1 MRFTIK
7 SEHYSGNRKSWYK
20 AVESV
25 DQTKGNGYAFSGNFV
40 PTNQEIEYPEGTI
53 IIECQPTGSVKH
65 GGKMGVIHRVTNEG
79 LESIGEYDYEKEFLS
94 FRDAVAE
101 FVSSPVNPLA
111 EYTDDDI
118 LAEAKRRGLI

>member
-25 DQTKGNGYAFSGNFV
+25 DQTKGNGYAFSGGFV
-40 PTNQEIEYPEGTI
+40 SVNQEVEYPEGTI
-53 IIECQPTGSVKH
+53 IIECQPTGSVNH
-65 GGKMGVIHRVTNEG
+65 GGKMGVIHKVTAEG
-79 LESIGEYDYEKEFLS
+79 LESLEEYDYNREFLS

-101 FVSSPVNPLA
+101 LIATPVNPLA
-111 EYTDDDI
+111 EFTDDDI
-118 LAEAKRRGLI
+118 LTEAKRRGLI